1 MFSEGNWLFMED
13 FDDVLGL
20 IWLVLLV
27 VEIVGGYVDLIGWGL
42 YVLRVIFVNVF
53 IVIVICF

>member
-1 MFSEGNWLFMED
+1 MFSKGNWLFMED

-27 VEIVGGYVDLIGWGL
+27 VEIIGGYVDLIGWGL
-42 YVLRVIFVNVF
+42 
-53 IVIVICF
+53 